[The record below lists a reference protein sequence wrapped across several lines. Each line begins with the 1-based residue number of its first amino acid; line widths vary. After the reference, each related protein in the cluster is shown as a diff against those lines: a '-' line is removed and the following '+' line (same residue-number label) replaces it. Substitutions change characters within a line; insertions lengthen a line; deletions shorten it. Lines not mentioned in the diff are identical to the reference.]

1 MIYLFI
7 YLTAASASSS
17 SRQPRL
23 QQQRLRLRPL
33 RPDVQGFL
41 QEYSGMYQTALQKA
55 QDYLKPREHT
65 IDYHY
70 SPAKV
75 CCIPSRH

>member
-23 QQQRLRLRPL
+23 QQQRLRPL